1 MKTINA
7 YGYEVTG
14 IEDIILEIEED
25 LLDNSIQINWKNFNS
40 NKDRF
45 WNKNGTIGYPVFVNE
60 KDKRIFIGNYIE
72 YSGELYRTESEIV
85 GENGLLNI

>member
-14 IEDIILEIEED
+14 IEDIIMEIEEG
-25 LLDNSIQINWKNFNS
+25 LQNKSVQINWNNFSS
-40 NKDRF
+40 NKERF

-60 KDKRIFIGNYIE
+60 KDKTVFIGDYIE
-72 YSGELYRTESEIV
+72 YSGNLYMTKSNVIKDSF
-85 GENGLLNI
+85 